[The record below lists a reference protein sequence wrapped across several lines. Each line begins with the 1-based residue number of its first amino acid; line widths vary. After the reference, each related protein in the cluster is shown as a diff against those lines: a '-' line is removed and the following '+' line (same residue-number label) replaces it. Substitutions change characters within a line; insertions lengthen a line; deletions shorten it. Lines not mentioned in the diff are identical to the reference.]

1 MFVAGVDG
9 CKKGWVVAL
18 RELATGATSISV
30 VTTFADVLAL
40 PDTGVIAVD
49 IPIGFLDAAASG
61 GRECERVARPLLG
74 HPRRS
79 SVFSAPVRSAL
90 SASAFAQA
98 CSLNRASSAIGLG
111 ISQQCFALF
120 DKLRE
125 VDAAMTSAQQA
136 RVFEV
141 HPELCFYEM
150 AGGAAAKHRK
160 KSTAGRT
167 ERIHLLSATG
177 FRAPSHAPSGAAMDD
192 VLDALAA
199 CWTAQRIHARTA
211 IQLPAGAVPLDARG
225 LRMELWR

>member
-1 MFVAGVDG
+1 MFIAGVDG
-9 CKKGWVVAL
+9 CKAGWIVAR
-18 RELATGATSISV
+18 REIATGTTTIAV

-40 PDTGVIAVD
+40 PDTHVIAVD
-49 IPIGFLDAAASG
+49 IPIGLLDAAASG
-61 GRECERVARPLLG
+61 GRACERLARPLLG

-90 SASAFAQA
+90 GASAFAHA
-98 CSLNRASSAIGLG
+98 CDLNRASSAIALG

-120 DKLRE
+120 SKLRE
-125 VDAAMTSAQQA
+125 VDAAMSSAHQA

-150 AGGAAAKHRK
+150 AGGAPAKHKK
-160 KSTAGRT
+160 KSTAGRS
-167 ERIHLLSATG
+167 ERIKLLAAAG
-177 FRAPSHAPSGAAMDD
+177 FIAPSKAPSGAATDD

-199 CWTAQRIHARTA
+199 CWTAHRIRAQSA
-211 IQLPAGAVPLDARG
+211 IQLPATAVPVDSRG